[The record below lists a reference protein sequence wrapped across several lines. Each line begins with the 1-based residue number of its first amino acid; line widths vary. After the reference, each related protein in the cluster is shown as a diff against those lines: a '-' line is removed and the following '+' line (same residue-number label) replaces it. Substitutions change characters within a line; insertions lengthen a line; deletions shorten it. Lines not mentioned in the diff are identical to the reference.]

1 MESIKL
7 RKFPYPYQAAIAIC
21 SDIDGTSFENFVQI
35 HTFLNTRD
43 DTIFGPGLGL
53 PVGDSFWMYD
63 RPGISNAAFSYFEDL
78 NGKPSSYAPMIRD
91 LIQAG
96 ILDVMHS
103 YGNFPA
109 ISDFSRKRALV
120 ALEEL
125 QRHRLQ
131 IRVWTNH
138 GGIESVQNI
147 GALSW
152 GKGDIPTHEDNGTSG
167 PFDFYHSDLL
177 VDYGVRFY
185 WDSEASLTSMVG
197 QDAPVRFSE
206 AYWRSPLYTGFKAKM
221 KSIIKGYFSFADLLY
236 YKLQRRHFVPWQPFD
251 FQNSLIQVDQLR
263 DGNILFKF
271 KRYGHGKLDWS
282 DDLAFLLN
290 DRVIEHL
297 LRKQG
302 YLIVYIHLGDQQ
314 DKSNRLPLPAT
325 TVAKLRQLAELYHSG
340 KIWVQTTSRL
350 LNYNF
355 VHKYLKWSA
364 IQSDTGYRINIP
376 RSLANFPGYELG
388 PDDLSGITFI
398 CPADKS
404 VELFLEERKLPCQT
418 HQLSDQQQIIMVPV
432 KPLEWPLS

>member
-1 MESIKL
+1 METIKL
-7 RKFPYPYQAAIAIC
+7 RKFPHPYQAAIAIC
-21 SDIDGTSFENFVQI
+21 SDIDGTSFENFVHI
-35 HTFLNTRD
+35 HKFLNTRE
-43 DTIFGPGLGL
+43 DTPLGPGLGM

-78 NGKPSSYAPMIRD
+78 NGKPSSHAALIRD
-91 LIQAG
+91 FIQAG

-109 ISDFSRKRALV
+109 ISDFSRKRAV
-120 ALEEL
+120 MALEEL
-125 QRHRLQ
+125 QKYNLK

-147 GALSW
+147 GPLSW
-152 GKGDIPTHEDNGTSG
+152 GKGDIPTHAENGTSG
-167 PFDFYHSDLL
+167 AFDFYHSDLL

-185 WDSEASLTSMVG
+185 WDGEASLTSLVG

-206 AYWRSPLYTGFKAKM
+206 AYWRSPLYAGCKAKL

-236 YKLQRRHFVPWQPFD
+236 FKFHHKHFVPWQPFD
-251 FQNSLIQVDQLR
+251 FENNLIQVDQLR
-263 DGNILFKF
+263 DGNILFRF

-282 DDLAFLLN
+282 DDLHFLLN
-290 DRVIEHL
+290 DKVLEHL

-302 YLIVYIHLGDQQ
+302 YLILYIHLGDQQ
-314 DKSNRLPLPAT
+314 DKRNRLPLPAA
-325 TVAKLRQLAELYHSG
+325 TVQKLKQLAELYHAG
-340 KIWVQTTSRL
+340 KIWVETTSRL

-364 IQSDTGYRINIP
+364 NSSDTHYRIKIQ
-376 RSLANFPGYELG
+376 RSLASFPAYELG

-398 CPADKS
+398 CPTGKS
-404 VELFLEERKLPCQT
+404 IDIFLEDRKLPCQV
-418 HQLSDQQQIIMVPV
+418 HQLSAQQQVASVPL
-432 KPLEWPLS
+432 KLPTWPL

>member
-1 MESIKL
+1 METIKL

-35 HTFLNTRD
+35 HKFLNTRQ

-53 PVGDSFWMYD
+53 SIGDSFWMYD

-78 NGKPSSYAPMIRD
+78 NGKPSQHAPLIRD
-91 LIQAG
+91 FIQAG

-109 ISDFSRKRALV
+109 ISDFSRKRAIM
-120 ALEEL
+120 ALQEL
-125 QRHRLQ
+125 EKHNLK

-147 GALSW
+147 GSLSW
-152 GKGDIPTHEDNGTSG
+152 GKGDIPTHEDDGTSG
-167 PFDFYHSDLL
+167 ALDFYHSDLL

-185 WDSEASLTSMVG
+185 WDSEASLTSLVG

-206 AYWRSPLYTGFKAKM
+206 AYWRSPLYSGFKNKL

-236 YKLQRRHFVPWQPFD
+236 FKFHRKHFVPWEPFD
-251 FQNSLIQVDQLR
+251 FQNNLIQIDQLR

-282 DDLAFLLN
+282 DHLSFLLN
-290 DRVIEHL
+290 DQVIDHL

-314 DKSNRLPLPAT
+314 DKSNRSPLPDP
-325 TVAKLRQLAELYHSG
+325 TVQKLVQLAELYHSG
-340 KIWVQTTSRL
+340 KIWVETTSRL

-355 VHKYLKWSA
+355 VHKYLKWS
-364 IQSDTGYRINIP
+364 IINSDTSYRIKVQ
-376 RSLANFPGYELG
+376 RALSSFPAYELT
-388 PDDLSGITFI
+388 PDDLAGVTFV
-398 CPADKS
+398 CPTDKS
-404 VELFLEERKLPCQT
+404 VELFLENQRLPCQVF
-418 HQLSDQQQIIMVPV
+418 QLPTQQQIAMVPL
-432 KPLEWPLS
+432 KSLDWPLE